1 MVPLALL
8 MVVTMIT
15 YDETRVF
22 GITAF
27 PLLAVSL
34 LLNADFLDKI
44 STRTLLYLVAATLVT
59 PWVWVWSGAG
69 YHTVLP
75 YDILLVARKF
85 GFAATWTGPYP
96 FAVPI
101 TG

>member
-8 MVVTMIT
+8 MVLTMIA

-44 STRTLLYLVAATLVT
+44 STRVLLYLVAATLVT
-59 PWVWVWSGAG
+59 PWVWVWSGVG
-69 YHTVLP
+69 YQSVLS

-85 GFAATWTGPYP
+85 GLAATWTGPYP
-96 FAVPI
+96 FGIPI